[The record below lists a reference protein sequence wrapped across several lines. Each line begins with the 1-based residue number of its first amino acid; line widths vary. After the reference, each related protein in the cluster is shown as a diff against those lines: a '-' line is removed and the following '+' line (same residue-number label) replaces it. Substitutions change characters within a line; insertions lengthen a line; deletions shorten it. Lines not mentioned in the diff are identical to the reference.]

1 MGEWECFT
9 PEIHITGWINKSL
22 ETPTFSTKSLHQTHT
37 AVIFF
42 PCLLTFSIFPF
53 LFHSFSLL
61 LILFRGKFH
70 SYLPSHSRWKPW
82 TYPWLIT
89 WVYKVLSHQQV
100 TGLGT
105 GLMTERLVWWCLLTG
120 NNESLV
126 GIFSLIK
133 TWSQKG
139 GGVLERRFL
148 CYFLKQNERIKKGF

>member
-1 MGEWECFT
+1 MRMFHPWDPHHRPGLTRAWKPQLSVPRAYT
-9 PEIHITGWINKSL
+9 KHIQQSFSSL
-22 ETPTFSTKSLHQTHT
+22 VFSSHFLYSL
-37 AVIFF
+37 F
-42 PCLLTFSIFPF
+42 FSI
-53 LFHSFSLL
+53 LSLL

-82 TYPWLIT
+82 NYPWLIT

-139 GGVLERRFL
+139 GGEVLERSFL
-148 CYFLKQNERIKKGF
+148 CYFLKQNEGIKKGV